1 MDQPRRIDLMEQIRV
16 LCALPPRLAGSEG
29 ERRAHEHAAA
39 VLRDLGYAPEV
50 EEFRAITNGYARLA
64 AHCGALALAGSL
76 GITSPRLAALLAG
89 GTNLS
94 LWGDLEA
101 RGAALS
107 RLLPRGTSRN
117 VLARLPAARERR
129 RRAVLMAHVD
139 AAREGPAVFFEPRR
153 ARAAVELFHDKLGHA
168 PNPVQIVFWAGVAQT
183 ALHAGASV
191 GLPTQLATWALAQL
205 QGWVAWTMARAAL
218 NPAVPGASDDAAGV
232 AVLLALAEDLR
243 LAPLDHTEVWFVA
256 TGCEESGLAGAVEL
270 LERHAAELDRERTWL
285 LALDTLGGGALR
297 WCTGEGFVR
306 FLRYDASFV
315 ALARETAAEPGAPP
329 ARPYAMTFG
338 TDALAGLVR
347 GYRTLS
353 LIALDDAG
361 YPPHYHWRSDTPE
374 NIDPATPAAA
384 LEFTRRLLRR
394 LDALPEEPAGPG

>member
-1 MDQPRRIDLMEQIRV
+1 MTDSKRIDMQEQIRA
-16 LCALPPRLAGSEG
+16 LCALPPRLAGGEG
-29 ERRAHEHAAA
+29 ERRAHEHVAG
-39 VLRDLGYAPEV
+39 VLRELGYAPEV

-76 GITSPRLAALLAG
+76 GITSPRLATLLAG
-89 GTNLS
+89 GANLS

-107 RLLPRGTSRN
+107 RLLPHGTSRN
-117 VLARLPAARERR
+117 VVARLPAAKERR
-129 RRAVLMAHVD
+129 RCAVLMAHVD

-153 ARAAVELFHDKLGHA
+153 ARAAAALFHEKLGHA
-168 PNPVQIVFWAGVAQT
+168 PNPVQIVFWAGVVQT

-191 GLPTQLATWALAQL
+191 GIPTQLATWALAQL
-205 QGWVAWTMARAAL
+205 QGWVALTMGRAAL
-218 NPAVPGASDDAAGV
+218 GPAVPGASDDAAGV
-232 AVLLALAEDLR
+232 AVLLALAEDLAA
-243 LAPLDHTEVWFVA
+243 APLEHTEVWFVA
-256 TGCEESGLAGAVEL
+256 TGCEESGLAGAVDL
-270 LERHAAELDRERTWL
+270 LERHAGELDRERTWL
-285 LALDTLGGGALR
+285 LALDTLGSGTLR

-306 FLRYDASFV
+306 FLPYDGSFV
-315 ALARETAAEPGAPP
+315 ALARETATEPGAP
-329 ARPYAMTFG
+329 ASLPYAMTFG

-347 GYRTLS
+347 GYKSLS

-384 LEFTRRLLRR
+384 REFTRRLLRR
-394 LDALPEEPAGPG
+394 LDARDA